1 MTNDSP
7 IISFLKSTIEPV
19 IISRETLSI
28 TALSKIMSSLLALS
42 SKLKLYLNPEQ
53 PPPFTEILK
62 NFFNLSSLIIFS
74 ICTLARLVNSIF
86 FFIISYYV
94 VYILKSN
101 YAKK

>member
-1 MTNDSP
+1 MP
-7 IISFLKSTIEPV
+7 ARAVEV
-19 IISRETLSI
+19 
-28 TALSKIMSSLLALS
+28 
-42 SKLKLYLNPEQ
+42 YLNPEQ

-86 FFIISYYV
+86 FVIISYYV